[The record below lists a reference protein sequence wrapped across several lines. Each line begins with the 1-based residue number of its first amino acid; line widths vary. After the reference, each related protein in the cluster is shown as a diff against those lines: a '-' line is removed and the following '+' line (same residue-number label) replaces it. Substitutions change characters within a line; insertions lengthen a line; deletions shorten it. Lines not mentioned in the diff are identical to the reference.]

1 VAADG
6 SAPQRRGR
14 GATFAGFT
22 EKIREK
28 ISAAPPAPLNLGD
41 PNVRSELAKEYQ
53 PPTVELEKGEWFDDV
68 KHDGK
73 AIQLKMTKAGIT
85 IVEPLTKVCN
95 KKKKKKKKKKKI
107 RPFTKSFF
115 LFCRLQAICSNGST

>member
-1 VAADG
+1 LLLLVDAVTDA
-6 SAPQRRGR
+6 APQRRGR

-53 PPTVELEKGEWFDDV
+53 PPTVELEKGEWFDEV

-73 AIQLKMTKAGIT
+73 PIQLKMTKAGIS
-85 IVEPLTKVCN
+85 IVDPLTKVFE
-95 KKKKKKKKKKKI
+95 KKKKKKKKK
-107 RPFTKSFF
+107 RF
-115 LFCRLQAICSNGST
+115 LVQLNRFDVVGVA